1 MIVRRS
7 PVRDVAI
14 QEGAQLGIS
23 PNDDPYRLSPP
34 IARDDVDMPDFNP
47 DDFGGM
53 DEEVSI
59 PIR

>member
-7 PVRDVAI
+7 PARGVAV
-14 QEGAQLGIS
+14 QEGAQLRNS

-34 IARDDVDMPDFNP
+34 IARDDGDMPDFNP

-53 DEEVSI
+53 DEEVRI

>member
-1 MIVRRS
+1 
-7 PVRDVAI
+7 VRDVAI